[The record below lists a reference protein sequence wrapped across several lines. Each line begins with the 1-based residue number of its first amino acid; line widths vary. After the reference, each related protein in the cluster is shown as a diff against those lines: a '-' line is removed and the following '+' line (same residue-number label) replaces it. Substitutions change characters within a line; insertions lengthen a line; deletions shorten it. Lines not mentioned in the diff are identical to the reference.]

1 MWAESISIWLREFRI
16 SSNMR
21 LVMKFGGTAVDSPDK
36 IRHIAQLVKSHKRG
50 NDIICVVSAVRGMT
64 DGLLSMADSVKR
76 GDKASIDEFVKKSAK
91 THLDIADGAIA
102 DEKLKSDATATVKK
116 IISELEDVLGGIV
129 LLGEVTPKSLDY
141 LMSFG
146 ERLSTPIVSFALQ
159 DIGLKSEHLAG
170 KEAGILTDGNFGEAR
185 PLMDTTKLRVSHK
198 IEPLLSQQDIVPV
211 VTGFIGADQHGNTT
225 TIGRGGSDYTATII
239 AASIGADEVWL
250 WSDVD
255 GLMTADP
262 KIVKDAQVL
271 REVSFAE
278 AMEMALFGAKYMHPR
293 ALEPVVDTKIPI
305 RIRNTFNVKHT
316 GTVITQNPS
325 KESQKIVKSVSAIRH
340 TALIDVS
347 GGGMVGA
354 PGTAA
359 RIFDTLAKNRVNIMM
374 ISQSPSESSI
384 SMVVRKSD
392 LDKATTTLEL
402 NLLGKVIKQVNV
414 NDDVAVLAVVGS
426 GMRGIKGVAAKVFGA
441 VAKHGV
447 NVIMIA
453 QGSSELNLA
462 FVVNDR
468 DCEQAVRALHDEFG
482 LGKAGKG

>member
-1 MWAESISIWLREFRI
+1 
-16 SSNMR
+16 MR

-36 IRHIAQLVKSHKRG
+36 VRHVAQLVKSYRKD
-50 NDIICVVSAVRGMT
+50 NEIVCVVSAVRGMT
-64 DGLLSMADSVKR
+64 DGLLSIADSVKR
-76 GDKASIDEFVKKSAK
+76 GDKTSIDEFVKKSAK
-91 THLDIADGAIA
+91 IHTDIIDNAIS
-102 DEKLKSDATATVKK
+102 DKKLKGEANAIIKK

-159 DIGLKSEHLAG
+159 DIGIKSDHFTG
-170 KEAGILTDGNFGEAR
+170 KEVGILTDGNFGEAR

-198 IEPLLSQQDIVPV
+198 LEPMLKNSVPA
-211 VTGFIGADQHGNTT
+211 VTGFIGADQYGNIT

-239 AASIGADEVWL
+239 AASIGAEEVWL

-262 KIVKDAQVL
+262 KIAKDAQVL

-293 ALEPVVDTKIPI
+293 ALEPVIETKIPI
-305 RIRNTFNVKHT
+305 RIRNTFNIKHT

-359 RIFDTLAKNRVNIMM
+359 KIFDTLAKNRVNIMM

-384 SMVVRKSD
+384 SMVVRKTD

-402 NLLGKVIKQVNV
+402 SLLGKVIKQINV
-414 NDDVAVLAVVGS
+414 NDDVAVIAVVGS

-441 VAKHGV
+441 VAKRGV

-462 FVVNDR
+462 FVVNDS
-468 DCEQAVRALHDEFG
+468 DCDQAVRALHDEFE
-482 LGKAGKG
+482 LARATGKG

>member
-1 MWAESISIWLREFRI
+1 MII
-16 SSNMR
+16 
-21 LVMKFGGTAVDSPDK
+21 VMKFGGTAVDSPDK
-36 IRHIAQLVKSHKRG
+36 VRHVAQLIKSHKAG
-50 NDIICVVSAVRGMT
+50 NDVVCVVSAVRGMT
-64 DGLLSMADSVKR
+64 DGLLSIADSVRR
-76 GDKASIDEFVKKSAK
+76 GDRTSIEDFVKKSLK
-91 THLDIADGAIA
+91 THTDIVNGAIS
-102 DEKLKSDATATVKK
+102 DKKLREDALASMKK
-116 IISELEDVLGGIV
+116 TIGELEDVLGGIV

-146 ERLSTPIVSFALQ
+146 ERLSTPIVAYALA
-159 DIGLKSEHLAG
+159 DMGVDSEYLTG
-170 KEAGILTDGNFGEAR
+170 KEAGIVTDSNFGEAR
-185 PLMDTTKLRVSHK
+185 PLMDTTKLRVSHRLGPVTK
-198 IEPLLSQQDIVPV
+198 RGAVPV
-211 VTGFIGADQHGNTT
+211 ITGFIGADQHGNTT
-225 TIGRGGSDYTATII
+225 TIGRGGSDYTATIV
-239 AASIGADEVWL
+239 AASIGASEVWL

-262 KIVKDAQVL
+262 KIVKGAQVL
-271 REVSFAE
+271 KEVSFAE

-293 ALEPVVDTKIPI
+293 ALEPVMDTKIPI
-305 RIRNTFNVKHT
+305 RIRNTFNVKHP

-325 KESQKIVKSVSAIRH
+325 RDSQKIVKSVSAIRH

-359 RIFDTLAKNRVNIMM
+359 KIFDTLAKNRVNIMM

-414 NDDVAVLAVVGS
+414 SDDVAVIAVVGS

-441 VAKHGV
+441 VAKRKI

-462 FVVNDR
+462 FVVNDS
-468 DCEQAVRALHDEFG
+468 DCEGAVNALHDEFG
-482 LGKAGKG
+482 LGKTRVRK

>member
-1 MWAESISIWLREFRI
+1 
-16 SSNMR
+16 MR

-36 IRHIAQLVKSHKRG
+36 VRHVAQLVKLHKKG
-50 NDIICVVSAVRGMT
+50 SEIVCVVSAVRGMT
-64 DGLLSMADSVKR
+64 DGLQSIAESVKR
-76 GDKASIDEFVKKSAK
+76 GDKTSIDEFLKKSSKIHA
-91 THLDIADGAIA
+91 DIVEGAIS
-102 DEKLKSDATATVKK
+102 DKKLRGEAVAVVKK
-116 IISELEDVLGGIV
+116 IISELQDVLGGIV

-159 DIGLKSEHLAG
+159 DIGIKSNHLTG

-198 IEPLLSQQDIVPV
+198 LEPMLKQDSVPV
-211 VTGFIGADQHGNTT
+211 VTGFIGADQYGNIT

-239 AASIGADEVWL
+239 AASIGAEEVWL

-293 ALEPVVDTKIPI
+293 ALEPVIDTKIPI
-305 RIRNTFNVKHT
+305 RIRNTFNVKHA

-359 RIFDTLAKNRVNIMM
+359 KIFDTLAKNRVNIMM

-402 NLLGKVIKQVNV
+402 SLLGKVIKQINV
-414 NDDVAVLAVVGS
+414 NDDVAVIAVVGS

-462 FVVNDR
+462 FVVNDS
-468 DCEQAVRALHDEFG
+468 DCDQAVRALHAEFE
-482 LGKAGKG
+482 LAKAAGKG

>member
-1 MWAESISIWLREFRI
+1 
-16 SSNMR
+16 MR
-21 LVMKFGGTAVDSPDK
+21 LVMKLGGTAVDSSDK
-36 IRHIAQLVKSHKRG
+36 VRHAAQLLKSHKKG
-50 NDIICVVSAVRGMT
+50 NEIVCVVSAVRGMT
-64 DGLLSMADSVKR
+64 DGLLSIADSVKR
-76 GDKASIDEFVKKSAK
+76 GDKMSIDEFVKKSTN
-91 THLDIADGAIA
+91 THIKIAEGAIL
-102 DEKLKSDATATVKK
+102 DKKLKSEALVTIKK
-116 IISELEDVLGGIV
+116 IISELEDVLDGIV
-129 LLGEVTPKSLDY
+129 LLGEVTVKSLDY
-141 LMSFG
+141 VISFG

-159 DIGLKSEHLAG
+159 DIGIKSEPLTGKDAG
-170 KEAGILTDGNFGEAR
+170 LLTDSNFGEAR

-198 IEPLLSQQDIVPV
+198 LEPMLKQDMVPV
-211 VTGFIGADQHGNTT
+211 VTGFIGADQYGNIT

-239 AASIGADEVWL
+239 AASIGAKEVWL

-262 KIVKDAQVL
+262 KLVNDAQVL
-271 REVSFAE
+271 KEVSFAE

-293 ALEPVVDTKIPI
+293 ALEPVIDTKIPI

-316 GTVITQNPS
+316 GTIITQNPS
-325 KESQKIVKSVSAIRH
+325 KESQKIVKSVSVIRH

-359 RIFDTLAKNRVNIMM
+359 KIFDTLAKNRINIMM

-384 SMVVRKSD
+384 SMVVRKTD

-402 NLLGKVIKQVNV
+402 SLLGKVIKQINV
-414 NDDVAVLAVVGS
+414 NDDVAVIAVVGS
-426 GMRGIKGVAAKVFGA
+426 GMRGIKGVAAKIFGA
-441 VAKHGV
+441 VAKYGI

-462 FVVNDR
+462 FVVNDS
-468 DCEQAVRALHDEFG
+468 DCEQAVRALHDEFELAKG
-482 LGKAGKG
+482 VGKG

>member
-1 MWAESISIWLREFRI
+1 
-16 SSNMR
+16 MR

-36 IRHIAQLVKSHKRG
+36 LKHVAQLVKSHKKG
-50 NDIICVVSAVRGMT
+50 NEIVCVVSAVRGMT
-64 DGLLSMADSVKR
+64 DGLLSIADSVKR
-76 GDKASIDEFVKKSAK
+76 GDKASIQDFVKKSAK
-91 THLDIADGAIA
+91 IHTDIVEGGISDK
-102 DEKLKSDATATVKK
+102 KLKADATAAVKK
-116 IISELEDVLGGIV
+116 TVSELEDVLGGIV

-159 DIGLKSEHLAG
+159 DIGIKSDHLTG
-170 KEAGILTDGNFGEAR
+170 KEAGILTDSNFGEAR
-185 PLMDTTKLRVSHK
+185 PLMDTTKLRVNHK
-198 IEPLLSQQDIVPV
+198 LEPLLKDSVPV
-211 VTGFIGADQHGNTT
+211 VTGFIGADQNGNIT

-239 AASIGADEVWL
+239 AASIGAEEVWL

-271 REVSFAE
+271 KEVSFSE

-293 ALEPVVDTKIPI
+293 ALEPVIDTKIPI
-305 RIRNTFNVKHT
+305 RIRNTFNVKHP

-359 RIFDTLAKNRVNIMM
+359 KIFDTLAKNRVNIMM

-426 GMRGIKGVAAKVFGA
+426 GMRGIKGVASKVFGA

-468 DCEQAVRALHDEFG
+468 DCEQAVRALHDEFA
-482 LGKAGKG
+482 LRAN